1 MLEIIYSDDAFI
13 AVNKPTGLLSVPGRG
28 PDKQDCVYHR
38 VLEKFPDALVVH
50 RLDMETSGLML
61 FARTP
66 EAQRN
71 ISMQFEKR
79 EIHKTYIAIVEGLL
93 EPAAGMINSPMR
105 KDMEHSLPPRHIIDF
120 EQGKKAITKWKVV
133 EQGDNTTRVELY
145 PQTGR
150 SHQLRVHMLA
160 LGHPIVG
167 DPIYGRRAGRLML
180 HARLLELTHPVTG
193 EPIHLDCAAPF

>member
-1 MLEIIYSDDAFI
+1 MFKIVHHDEAFF

-38 VLEKFPDALVVH
+38 VLDQFPDALVVH

-79 EIHKTYIAIVEGLL
+79 EIHKTYVAIVEGML
-93 EPAAGMINSPMR
+93 EPAAGMIDSPMR
-105 KDMEHSLPPRHIIDF
+105 KDMEHRLPPKHIIDF
-120 EQGKKAITKWKVV
+120 EQGKKAITKWKVL
-133 EQGDNTTRVELY
+133 EREKNTTRVELY

-160 LGHPIVG
+160 LGHPIIG
-167 DPIYGRRAGRLML
+167 DPIYGTRADRLML
-180 HARLLELTHPVTG
+180 HAETLELKHPASG
-193 EPIHLDCAAPF
+193 EAIRLECPAPF